1 MTLLQQPFTQ
11 VGTDEPGPTC
21 DQDTAWRVGV
31 SHAVSVHRRA
41 ARTSVIAR
49 GRSPTPPPSVPE
61 LTTVGRPVALL
72 VEDTREYVLIGSTL
86 LESEG
91 FEVVAA
97 GDGETG
103 LGLAR
108 SFRPEVVLLDVS
120 LPGIDGFEVCRRLRE
135 FSDAYVIMVT
145 GRTDEV
151 DRIVG
156 LTVGA
161 DDYVTKPFS
170 ARELAA
176 RIAAMRRRPRAA
188 VTTTRLEFD
197 GLTIDVAAREV
208 TLDGN
213 RLELTKIEF
222 DLLAKLA
229 SEPRRVFARQQ
240 LLDAVWG
247 GDWYGDDHVVDVHM
261 GNLRKKLGESGSN
274 PRFIHTVRGVGF
286 RFEIK
291 S

>member
-1 MTLLQQPFTQ
+1 M
-11 VGTDEPGPTC
+11 
-21 DQDTAWRVGV
+21 
-31 SHAVSVHRRA
+31 
-41 ARTSVIAR
+41 
-49 GRSPTPPPSVPE
+49 GRSA
-61 LTTVGRPVALL
+61 ALL
-72 VEDTREYVLIGSTL
+72 VEDNREYALIGTRL
-86 LESEG
+86 LENEG
-91 FEVVAA
+91 YEVHVAI
-97 GDGETG
+97 DGETG

-108 SFRPEVVLLDVS
+108 AFRPEVVLLDVS

-176 RIAAMRRRPRAA
+176 RIAAMRRRPRSAP
-188 VTTTRLEFD
+188 VSSRLEFD
-197 GLTIDVAAREV
+197 GLTIDESAREV
-208 TLDGN
+208 TLDGKL
-213 RLELTKIEF
+213 LELTKIEF
-222 DLLAKLA
+222 DLLSKLA

-261 GNLRKKLGESGSN
+261 GNLRKKLGESGSK
-274 PRFIHTVRGVGF
+274 PRFIFTVRGVGF
-286 RFEIK
+286 RFEA
-291 S
+291 

>member
-1 MTLLQQPFTQ
+1 M
-11 VGTDEPGPTC
+11 
-21 DQDTAWRVGV
+21 
-31 SHAVSVHRRA
+31 
-41 ARTSVIAR
+41 
-49 GRSPTPPPSVPE
+49 
-61 LTTVGRPVALL
+61 
-72 VEDTREYVLIGSTL
+72 EDTREYALIGTRL
-86 LESEG
+86 LEGEG
-91 FEVVAA
+91 FEVIVAT
-97 GDGETG
+97 DGETG
-103 LGLAR
+103 VGLAR
-108 SFRPEVVLLDVS
+108 LHRPEVILLDVS

-151 DRIVG
+151 DRVVG

-170 ARELAA
+170 GRELAA
-176 RIAAMRRRPRAA
+176 RIAAMRRRPRVAPA
-188 VTTTRLEFD
+188 SNQVDHD
-197 GLTIDVAAREV
+197 GLSIDEAAREV
-208 TLDGN
+208 SLDGQ

-286 RFEIK
+286 RFETK

>member
-1 MTLLQQPFTQ
+1 M
-11 VGTDEPGPTC
+11 
-21 DQDTAWRVGV
+21 
-31 SHAVSVHRRA
+31 
-41 ARTSVIAR
+41 
-49 GRSPTPPPSVPE
+49 
-61 LTTVGRPVALL
+61 ALL
-72 VEDTREYVLIGSTL
+72 VEDNREYALIGTRL
-86 LESEG
+86 LENEG

-97 GDGETG
+97 IDGETG

-108 SFRPEVVLLDVS
+108 RHRPEVILLDVS

-151 DRIVG
+151 DRVVG

-176 RIAAMRRRPRAA
+176 RIGAMRRRPRSAP
-188 VTTTRLEFD
+188 VGTRLEFD
-197 GLTIDVAAREV
+197 GLAIDAAAREV
-208 TLDGN
+208 LLDGT
-213 RLELTKIEF
+213 RLDLTKIEF
-222 DLLAKLA
+222 DLLSKLA

-261 GNLRKKLGESGSN
+261 GNLRKKLGESGSR

-286 RFEIK
+286 RFD
-291 S
+291 SQN